1 MCVVYGLNYLD
12 KTTISYASIMGLEEE
27 LRLTKNN
34 YQWLG
39 SIFYFGYLGFEYPTS
54 RLLQRLPLAKYLGA
68 NVILWGTV
76 LACTAACTNF
86 GSIAAV
92 RFILGMLE
100 ASVTPGFVLFTSQ
113 WYTKKEQGARTGIWF
128 SFNGFAGVLGGLV
141 AYGVAKGSLGKHEA
155 IASWKILFL
164 VFGLVTIVVGMCFV
178 LFMPDSPLRA
188 GFLHAQEKRL
198 AVERTRVNQQGIG
211 NKHFKWYQFKE
222 AMRDPQTWALVLF
235 ALVWCIPNGGLTNFF
250 SQLIVGFGFTPTEVS
265 LLLLDLA
272 MLKMLTVLSLSFTAA
287 QPAPLLHPRSY
298 SLAI

>member
-1 MCVVYGLNYLD
+1 
-12 KTTISYASIMGLEEE
+12 MGLEEE

-68 NVILWGTV
+68 NIILWGTL

-86 GSIAAV
+86 GSIATV

-128 SFNGFAGVLGGLV
+128 SFNGFSNAQGGLV
-141 AYGVAKGSLGKHEA
+141 AYGVARGSLGKHEA
-155 IASWKILFL
+155 VANWKILFL
-164 VFGLVTIVVGMCFV
+164 VWGLVTIAMGMCFV
-178 LFMPDSPLRA
+178 LFMPDNPFRA
-188 GFLHAQEKRL
+188 RFLDAQEKRL

-211 NKHFKWYQFKE
+211 NRCFKWYQFKE
-222 AMRDPQTWALVLF
+222 AITDPQIWTLVLF
-235 ALVWCIPNGGLTNFF
+235 ALFWTIPNGGISNFF
-250 SQLIVGFGFTPTEVS
+250 SQLIVSFGFTPTEVV
-265 LLLLDLA
+265 LLL
-272 MLKMLTVLSLSFTAA
+272 
-287 QPAPLLHPRSY
+287 
-298 SLAI
+298 